1 MWNTDLRAGAGVE
14 VGAVGQP
21 GRNAMTPLAIAVL
34 ALLDERPMHPYE
46 MYQVLMARREDL
58 LVKVRPGSLYHVVAR
73 LAADELVRAEGTER
87 EGNRPER
94 TTYRITDIGR
104 DTLRGRI
111 TDLLRTPVQEFP
123 IFRVALAE
131 AHTLPSERVVT
142 LLRERAGH
150 LGEALADVDAM
161 IGWAR
166 AHDTPRRYWF
176 VLEYIQAT
184 IQAELTWIEGF
195 AADVDGGLV
204 EWEKFDP
211 ETGERRTDDAVSPHE
226 WPPGDHPDAAP
237 RPRWAAGAARD

>member
-1 MWNTDLRAGAGVE
+1 MSV
-14 VGAVGQP
+14 VGQP

-34 ALLDERPMHPYE
+34 ASLDERPMHPYE

-58 LVKVRPGSLYHVVAR
+58 LVKVRPGSLYHAVAR

-94 TTYRITDIGR
+94 TTYRITDTGR
-104 DTLRGRI
+104 DALRGRI
-111 TDLLRTPVQEFP
+111 TELLRAPVQEYP

-131 AHTLPSERVVT
+131 AHTLPAEQVVA
-142 LLRERAGH
+142 LLRERAGR
-150 LGEALADVDAM
+150 LGEAVTDADAM
-161 IGWAR
+161 IAWASTHR
-166 AHDTPRRYWF
+166 IPRRYWF

-184 IQAELTWIEGF
+184 IQAELTWIERF
-195 AADVDGGLV
+195 AADLDAGEI
-204 EWEKFDP
+204 EWEIFDP
-211 ETGERRTDDAVSPHE
+211 DTGERITDSGDPTHE

>member
-1 MWNTDLRAGAGVE
+1 
-14 VGAVGQP
+14 
-21 GRNAMTPLAIAVL
+21 MTPLAIAVL

-46 MYQVLMARREDL
+46 MYQVLIARREDL

-94 TTYRITDIGR
+94 TTYRITDTGR
-104 DTLRGRI
+104 DALRGRI
-111 TDLLRTPVQEFP
+111 TDLLRTPVPEFP

-131 AHTLPSERVVT
+131 AHTLPSEQVVA
-142 LLRERAGH
+142 LLGERAVR

-166 AHDTPRRYWF
+166 AHEIPRRYWL

-184 IQAELTWIEGF
+184 SQAELTWIERF
-195 AADVDGGLV
+195 AADLDGGAI

-211 ETGERRTDDAVSPHE
+211 DTGERITHDNVTTHE
-226 WPPGDHPDAAP
+226 WPPGDHLDAAP